1 MPVLNSFSSCLLF
14 FLPSFLTFRFAL
26 KLRTDIEPYL
36 SIFYSNEQQR
46 LADMGASEAQEKAEM
61 WDVEEIERE
70 KEEEE
75 YRWVVATA
83 TVCNLSYP
91 IPSCPAQSCHV
102 MSFDVMSCPREPR
115 SLSGFPLCC
124 LLPPRCA
131 SLMATL

>member
-1 MPVLNSFSSCLLF
+1 MPVLNSFSSCLLC
-14 FLPSFLTFRFAL
+14 FLPAFLEFRFAL

-75 YRWVVATA
+75 YRWVAATA
-83 TVCNLSYP
+83 TVCNLSCP
-91 IPSCPAQSCHV
+91 ILSRPVLPNHVMSCHV
-102 MSFDVMSCPREPR
+102 I
-115 SLSGFPLCC
+115 
-124 LLPPRCA
+124 
-131 SLMATL
+131 

>member
-1 MPVLNSFSSCLLF
+1 MPVPNSFSSCLLF
-14 FLPSFLTFRFAL
+14 FLPAFLEFRFAL

-75 YRWVVATA
+75 YRWVAATA
-83 TVCNLSYP
+83 TVCNLSCP
-91 IPSCPAQSCHV
+91 IPSCHV
-102 MSFDVMSCPREPR
+102 MSCPVLPLE
-115 SLSGFPLCC
+115 SLSLSPGFLYTACC
-124 LLPPRCA
+124 HPA
-131 SLMATL
+131 VHH

>member
-1 MPVLNSFSSCLLF
+1 VVIICSSYTVCRVSRGRP
-14 FLPSFLTFRFAL
+14 LPRHNHFPLICSPSALSPAPRFAL

-75 YRWVVATA
+75 YRWAVATDTHA
-83 TVCNLSYP
+83 SFSAFRPILSYP
-91 IPSCPAQSCHV
+91 IHP
-102 MSFDVMSCPREPR
+102 F
-115 SLSGFPLCC
+115 
-124 LLPPRCA
+124 
-131 SLMATL
+131 